1 MHSSVQHLRC
11 ADEAEVPAIYYPLF
25 FGITGAVQ
33 GLNLRQVMERAR
45 RQFLALQMRN
55 WAFWLPAQ
63 YFQFVFL
70 PIEKQVLFTCIA
82 GLVWNIILSA
92 SAGSARSG
100 DDDGTDDGTDD
111 GRSGRVVPAKGKWAG
126 GGRGGPTEKSAR
138 DASLLK
144 TEG

>member
-11 ADEAEVPAIYYPLF
+11 AGEAEVPAIYYPLF

-92 SAGSARSG
+92 LAGSARSRDSTVSLEMPSKETPPSWPG
-100 DDDGTDDGTDD
+100 HVRRGTW
-111 GRSGRVVPAKGKWAG
+111 RAIC
-126 GGRGGPTEKSAR
+126 
-138 DASLLK
+138 AS
-144 TEG
+144 

>member
-1 MHSSVQHLRC
+1 M
-11 ADEAEVPAIYYPLF
+11 IYYPLF

-92 SAGSARSG
+92 LAGSARSRDSTVSLEIPSKETPPSSPG
-100 DDDGTDDGTDD
+100 HVRRGTW
-111 GRSGRVVPAKGKWAG
+111 RAIC
-126 GGRGGPTEKSAR
+126 
-138 DASLLK
+138 AS
-144 TEG
+144 